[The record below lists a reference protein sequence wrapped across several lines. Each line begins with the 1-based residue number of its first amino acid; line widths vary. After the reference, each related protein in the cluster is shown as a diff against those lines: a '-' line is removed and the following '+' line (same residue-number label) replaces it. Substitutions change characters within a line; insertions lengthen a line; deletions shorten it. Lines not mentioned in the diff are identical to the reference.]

1 MKNWLAGNLFA
12 LSVAVIAVPASAAQT
27 VGATWYGNELRG
39 HRTASGETFNPN
51 GMTAAHRSLPF
62 GTCLVVGNPGTG
74 REVRVRINDR
84 GPFTGGNSLDLSA
97 GAARAIGMR
106 STQHVTMRHC

>member
-1 MKNWLAGNLFA
+1 
-12 LSVAVIAVPASAAQT
+12 
-27 VGATWYGNELRG
+27 
-39 HRTASGETFNPN
+39 
-51 GMTAAHRSLPF
+51 
-62 GTCLVVGNPGTG
+62 VVGNPGTG
-74 REVRVRINDR
+74 REVRVRVNDR

>member
-1 MKNWLAGNLFA
+1 MSFA
-12 LSVAVIAVPASAAQT
+12 VTARRQAKCSTRT
-27 VGATWYGNELRG
+27 V
-39 HRTASGETFNPN
+39 
-51 GMTAAHRSLPF
+51 AHRSLPF

-74 REVRVRINDR
+74 REVRVRVNDR